1 MRRVQSIRLGALVLL
16 ALAAVAI
23 ACGTLYVLI
32 TPAESS
38 GMAIVPAAITGFGAA
53 IMIGVA
59 LADIRYA
66 ARLERRLRERSAR

>member
-1 MRRVQSIRLGALVLL
+1 MRRVQGIRLGALVLL

-32 TPAESS
+32 TPADSA
-38 GMAIVPAAITGFGAA
+38 GLAIVPAAIAGFGAA

-66 ARLERRLRERSAR
+66 ARLERRLRERPTR

>member
-1 MRRVQSIRLGALVLL
+1 MRVLARRVRSIRLGALVLL

-32 TPAESS
+32 TPLDSD
-38 GMAIVPAAITGFGAA
+38 GWAIIPAALAGFGAA

-66 ARLERRLRERSAR
+66 ARLERMAE